1 MNFEQEKK
9 GAVIIITLPGETFEA
24 AMVESFNRS
33 IAPVIEE
40 NIFVVFDLSNIRF
53 LDSMGCGALL
63 ACHKKLNEKNGK
75 MGLCC
80 AQKQV
85 KAIFQLMG
93 FSQLFDVFGTRKE
106 AVRVYR

>member
-1 MNFEQEKK
+1 MNLELEKT
-9 GAVIIITLPGETFEA
+9 GTVAIVLMPGESFEA
-24 AMVESFNRS
+24 AAVEDFNHN

-40 NIFVVFDLSNIRF
+40 NTHVVFDLSNIRF

-63 ACHKKLNEKNGK
+63 RCHRKLKEKGGK

-85 KAIFQLMG
+85 NAIFDLMG
-93 FSQLFDVFGTRKE
+93 FPQLFDVFKTREE
-106 AVRVYR
+106 ALKAYG

>member
-1 MNFEQEKK
+1 MNLEMEKI
-9 GAVIIITLPGETFEA
+9 GTVVIVIMPGQTFEA
-24 AMVESFNRS
+24 AAVEDFKLN

-40 NIFVVFDLSNIRF
+40 NTHVIFDLSNIRF

-63 ACHKKLNEKNGK
+63 SCHRQLKEKGGK

-85 KAIFQLMG
+85 NAIFDLMG
-93 FSQLFDVFGTRKE
+93 FPQLFDVFETREDALK
-106 AVRVYR
+106 AYG

>member
-1 MNFEQEKK
+1 MNLELEKT
-9 GAVIIITLPGETFEA
+9 GTVAIVLMPGESFEA
-24 AMVESFNRS
+24 AAVEDFNHN

-40 NIFVVFDLSNIRF
+40 NTHVVFDLSNIRF

-63 ACHKKLNEKNGK
+63 KCHRKLKEKGGK

-85 KAIFQLMG
+85 NAIFDLMG
-93 FSQLFDVFGTRKE
+93 FPQLFDVFKTREE
-106 AVRVYR
+106 ALKAYG

>member
-9 GAVIIITLPGETFEA
+9 GAVVFIVLPGETFEA
-24 AMVESFNRS
+24 AMVERFNRS

-40 NIFVVFDLSNIRF
+40 NDFVVFDLSNIRF
-53 LDSMGCGALL
+53 LDSRGCGALV
-63 ACHKKLNEKNGK
+63 ACHKKLIKKSGK

-85 KAIFQLMG
+85 KAVFQLMG
-93 FSQLFDVFGTRKE
+93 FSQLFDVFDTRKE
-106 AVRVYR
+106 ALMDYS

>member
-1 MNFEQEKK
+1 MNFEQEKRD
-9 GAVIIITLPGETFEA
+9 AVVFITLAGETFQA

-40 NIFVVFDLSNIRF
+40 NALVVFDLSNIRF
-53 LDSMGCGALL
+53 LDSGGFGSLV
-63 ACHKKLNEKNGK
+63 ACHKKLIKKGGK

-85 KAIFQLMG
+85 KAVLQLMG
-93 FSQLFDVFGTRKE
+93 FSQLFDVFDTRKE
-106 AVRVYR
+106 ALMDYG

>member
-1 MNFEQEKK
+1 
-9 GAVIIITLPGETFEA
+9 
-24 AMVESFNRS
+24 MVESFNRS

-40 NIFVVFDLSNIRF
+40 NTFVVFDLSNIRF

-63 ACHKKLNEKNGK
+63 ACHKRLNEKGGK

-93 FSQLFDVFGTRKE
+93 FSQLFDVFDSRKE
-106 AVRVYR
+106 AVIDYS